1 MDGFL
6 RVFSYW
12 RLLLDGFLITLKLSL
27 TVIITS
33 TLLGVICGMLFT
45 LKNRGIRGVLRIYV
59 ELFRGCPLLM
69 QLFMGYYGLA
79 YLGIQIDIFSAVV
92 LVYTLYGGAYIA
104 EIIRSGIE
112 SIPKGQWEAAKCI
125 GLNPVDVLR
134 DVVLPQS
141 FKISLPALIG
151 FHLGLIKD
159 TSIAS
164 IIGYS
169 ELLREGKTIMNV
181 TGYPFETYILKADN
195 I

>member
-125 GLNPVDVLR
+125 GR
-134 DVVLPQS
+134 S
-141 FKISLPALIG
+141 A
-151 FHLGLIKD
+151 
-159 TSIAS
+159 A
-164 IIGYS
+164 
-169 ELLREGKTIMNV
+169 
-181 TGYPFETYILKADN
+181 IL
-195 I
+195 

>member
-45 LKNRGIRGVLRIYV
+45 LKNRGIRSVLRVYV

-92 LVYTLYGGAYIA
+92 LVYTL
-104 EIIRSGIE
+104 RR
-112 SIPKGQWEAAKCI
+112 C
-125 GLNPVDVLR
+125 L
-134 DVVLPQS
+134 
-141 FKISLPALIG
+141 
-151 FHLGLIKD
+151 
-159 TSIAS
+159 
-164 IIGYS
+164 YS
-169 ELLREGKTIMNV
+169 RNNTFRN
-181 TGYPFETYILKADN
+181 
-195 I
+195 

>member
-112 SIPKGQWEAAKCI
+112 SIPKGQWEAAK
-125 GLNPVDVLR
+125 
-134 DVVLPQS
+134 
-141 FKISLPALIG
+141 F
-151 FHLGLIKD
+151 
-159 TSIAS
+159 
-164 IIGYS
+164 
-169 ELLREGKTIMNV
+169 
-181 TGYPFETYILKADN
+181 
-195 I
+195 